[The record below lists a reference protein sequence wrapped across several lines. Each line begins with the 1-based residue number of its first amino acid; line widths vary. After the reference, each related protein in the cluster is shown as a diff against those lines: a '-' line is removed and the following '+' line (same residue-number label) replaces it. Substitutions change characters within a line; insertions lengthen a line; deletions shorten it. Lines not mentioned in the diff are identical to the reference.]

1 MTLTM
6 SYPRATTS
14 VTSRAP
20 TAIMPSY
27 MWPMAPAIAVL
38 DGSRRVATLPV
49 KMAEVPHRAT
59 MAVRVLTAYSPQR
72 VAVAI
77 WTQAR
82 ANGGSRIVLRAISK
96 ASDMTIDIC
105 ELPGH
110 RTGRV

>member
-1 MTLTM
+1 MTLMT

-38 DGSRRVATLPV
+38 DGSRRVVTLPV
-49 KMAEVPHRAT
+49 KMAELSHRAT

-72 VAVAI
+72 VAVEI

-82 ANGGSRIVLRAISK
+82 ASF
-96 ASDMTIDIC
+96 
-105 ELPGH
+105 
-110 RTGRV
+110 